1 MRQRLL
7 SALLATTLL
16 TQAGCG
22 TLIYPERRGQ
32 TSGRID
38 PAIAILNGVGLLLY
52 VVPGLV
58 AFAIDFATGAIYLP
72 GGRRAQ
78 LTDSPQPVDER
89 LRSDPE
95 ALAKAVSA
103 ATGTPVSLDDPRLQV
118 QPIPQGVSPELAVW
132 SASLGHQPQ

>member
-1 MRQRLL
+1 MHQRLTASL
-7 SALLATTLL
+7 LLLALLSQT
-16 TQAGCG
+16 GCG

-38 PAIAILNGVGLLLY
+38 PAIAILDGVGLLLFL
-52 VVPGLV
+52 VPGLV

-78 LTDSPQPVDER
+78 LTDTPQPVGER

>member
-1 MRQRLL
+1 MHQRLTASLLLLVLL
-7 SALLATTLL
+7 S
-16 TQAGCG
+16 QSGCG

-38 PAIAILNGVGLLLY
+38 PAIAILDGVGLLLFL
-52 VVPGLV
+52 VPGLV
-58 AFAIDFATGAIYLP
+58 AFAIDFATGTIYLP

-78 LTDSPQPVDER
+78 LSDSPQPVDER

-103 ATGTPVSLDDPRLQV
+103 AIGTPVTLDDPRLQV

-132 SASLGHQPQ
+132 SASLGHHPR

>member
-1 MRQRLL
+1 MPQRLTA
-7 SALLATTLL
+7 SLLLVTLISQ
-16 TQAGCG
+16 TGCG

-32 TSGRID
+32 TSGSID
-38 PAIAILNGVGLLLY
+38 PAIAILDGVGLLLFL
-52 VVPGLV
+52 VPGLV

-78 LTDSPQPVDER
+78 LTDTPQPVDER

-103 ATGTPVSLDDPRLQV
+103 ATGTPVTLDDPRLQV
-118 QPIPQGVSPELAVW
+118 QVVPPGVSPELAVW
-132 SASLGHQPQ
+132 SVSFGNQPQ